1 MGTASHLGYWADRKG
16 KTPNR
21 VPRGLFFGLLGL
33 LAFTAAAI
41 IFGQTTGLGLVK
53 QQLGTP
59 VAMRD
64 LMITRSTSDFVV
76 VTDVATGRE
85 IASYGPQAGGFVRG
99 SLRAFERMRQV
110 ARVPVDTPYRLIK
123 WEAGAVSLSDIGTGE
138 RIYLDA
144 FGRDNVAAFEALL
157 GLQGGE
163 SQ

>member
-1 MGTASHLGYWADRKG
+1 MGSASHLGYWADRKG

-21 VPRGLFFGLLGL
+21 LPRGVFFGLVGL

-41 IFGQTTGLGLVK
+41 VFGQTTGLGVVK
-53 QQLGTP
+53 QQLGAP

-64 LMITRSTSDFVV
+64 LMIARSTSDFVV
-76 VTDVATGRE
+76 VTDLATGRE

-110 ARVPVDTPYRLIK
+110 AKVPFDTPYRLIK

-144 FGRDNVAAFEALL
+144 FGPDNVAAFAALL
-157 GLQGGE
+157 GSQGGE